1 MNDLIQIIKFLDD
14 SQLDIINNYID
25 TLTFETNNVF
35 AGKEDEYTQ
44 VDTNVRSST
53 GTFLSEDVDECKL
66 LHSCMNNA
74 LDEYRRRVINVH
86 ENFSYYPVPGG
97 FRTKSWRE
105 SIQVLEYTKGQQ
117 YKFHHDA
124 AILPN
129 LKEYHRQISVIIY
142 LKESEIG
149 GGTAFHHTLFKPS
162 PGYGLI
168 FPSNW
173 CFPHS
178 GEEVHRG
185 KKRVAVTWYY
195 VESN

>member
-14 SQLDIINNYID
+14 DQLDIINTYID
-25 TLTFETNNVF
+25 TLTFEPNQVF
-35 AGKEDEYTQ
+35 STKDEEGDLKC
-44 VDTNVRSST
+44 DTTMRSST
-53 GTFLSEDVDECKL
+53 GTFLDDDDEECQI
-66 LHSCMNNA
+66 LHSSMNNG
-74 LDEYRRRVINVH
+74 LDEYKRRVEKIH
-86 ENFSYYPVPGG
+86 SNFSYYPVP
-97 FRTKSWRE
+97 
-105 SIQVLEYTKGQQ
+105 IQVLEYENGQE

-129 LKEYHRQISVIIY
+129 LKEYHRQISVIVY

-149 GGTAFHHTLFKPS
+149 GGTAFPHTSFKPK

-173 CFPHS
+173 CYPHS
-178 GEEVHRG
+178 GEQVEKG

-195 VESN
+195 VECN